1 MLRAQ
6 PNTTNKKE
14 YLQSEFMLLLQGT
27 REEGYTDPAMA
38 AQDAMVN
45 RTSPGVTVGL
55 DEVAQNCGA
64 TWQLC
69 GIPGAVGGLPAE
81 DRRA

>member
-1 MLRAQ
+1 
-6 PNTTNKKE
+6 
-14 YLQSEFMLLLQGT
+14 
-27 REEGYTDPAMA
+27 MA